1 MYISVYIHFF
11 LYMYALYR
19 LLLYGVCCSLD
30 ERFAEA
36 DEMME
41 LATTIDT
48 GNIIA
53 WTVRGN
59 KYTHSAIDYK
69 VIEFRAYEVIHE
81 ITLCAYVHIPQVHVN
96 MCSTSG
102 VVLVC
107 QL

>member
-1 MYISVYIHFF
+1 
-11 LYMYALYR
+11 MYALYR

-36 DEMME
+36 NEMME

-69 VIEFRAYEVIHE
+69 VIEFRAYKVIHE
-81 ITLCAYVHIPQVHVN
+81 ITLCAYVHIPQVHVHV
-96 MCSTSG
+96 CSTSG
-102 VVLVC
+102 EYANYNMPSVS
-107 QL
+107 

>member
-1 MYISVYIHFF
+1 MCTCTCTVYTCTLQYIRT
-11 LYMYALYR
+11 LCR

-59 KYTHSAIDYK
+59 
-69 VIEFRAYEVIHE
+69 
-81 ITLCAYVHIPQVHVN
+81 
-96 MCSTSG
+96 
-102 VVLVC
+102 
-107 QL
+107 